1 MCPSGMAVLFNA
13 HIRPRFALTGSQTL
27 LPFKYPGSIVLLGN
41 GHARMSKEP
50 RYLFNRHAGQQVFN
64 GERIPHHVEMSRF
77 SAAVRI
83 QKQLWEH
90 LNCLIQDLGKNLL
103 PV

>member
-1 MCPSGMAVLFNA
+1 MSPSAEAVLFNA
-13 HIRPRFALTGSQTL
+13 HIPPRFALTGSQTL
-27 LPFKYPGSIVLLGN
+27 LPLQYPGSIVLLGN

-50 RYLFNRHAGQQVFN
+50 RYLFKRHAGQQVFN

-77 SAAVRI
+77 SAAVHI
-83 QKQLWEH
+83 QEQLWEH
-90 LNCLIQDLGKNLL
+90 LNCVGQDLGKNLL

>member
-1 MCPSGMAVLFNA
+1 MSPSAEAVLFNA
-13 HIRPRFALTGSQTL
+13 HIPPRFALTGSQTL
-27 LPFKYPGSIVLLGN
+27 LPLQYPGSIVLLGN

-50 RYLFNRHAGQQVFN
+50 RYLFKRHAGQQVFN

-77 SAAVRI
+77 SAAVDI
-83 QKQLWEH
+83 QEQPRED
-90 LNCLIQDLGKNLL
+90 LNRLRQDFGKNLL

>member
-1 MCPSGMAVLFNA
+1 MSPSAQAVLFSA

-27 LPFKYPGSIVLLGN
+27 LPFQYPGSIVLLGN
-41 GHARMSKEP
+41 GDARMSEEP
-50 RYLFNRHAGQQVFN
+50 RYLFERHAGQQVFD

-77 SAAVRI
+77 LAAVHI
-83 QKQLWEH
+83 QKQPWED
-90 LNCLIQDLGKNLL
+90 LNCLRQDLGKNLL